1 MNYSIDDVD
10 KANFK
15 KFISEF
21 KYDENDGRNRNIL
34 GTCDP
39 ELLCWYLRE
48 IKYGNAII
56 RAEFQDYLWEL
67 DYVNKN
73 YEHLVYYPASY
84 KYFKGYFHCHEG
96 CLLVRTTIQIELNFA
111 FDNGSIPCT
120 ICYKDEL
127 INFKLEFL

>member
-10 KANFK
+10 ESNYK

-21 KYDENDGRNRNIL
+21 KYDKNDGRNRKIL

-48 IKYGNAII
+48 IKYGSAIKST
-56 RAEFQDYLWEL
+56 EFQEYLWEL
-67 DYVNKN
+67 GYGDEYG
-73 YEHLVYYPASY
+73 EHLVFYPASY
-84 KYFKGYFHCHEG
+84 KYFKGYFHDYEG
-96 CLLVRTTIQIELNFA
+96 CLPVRTTTQIELNFA

-120 ICYKDEL
+120 MCYKDEL
-127 INFKLEFL
+127 INFKFEFL

>member
-10 KANFK
+10 EANFK

-21 KYDENDGRNRNIL
+21 KYDENDRRNRKIFA
-34 GTCDP
+34 TCDP

-48 IKYGNAII
+48 IKYGSTIVKE
-56 RAEFQDYLWEL
+56 EFEEYLWEL
-67 DYVNKN
+67 DFMYNN

-84 KYFKGYFHCHEG
+84 KYVKGYFHCYEG
-96 CLLVRTTIQIELNFA
+96 CLPVRTTIQIELNFA